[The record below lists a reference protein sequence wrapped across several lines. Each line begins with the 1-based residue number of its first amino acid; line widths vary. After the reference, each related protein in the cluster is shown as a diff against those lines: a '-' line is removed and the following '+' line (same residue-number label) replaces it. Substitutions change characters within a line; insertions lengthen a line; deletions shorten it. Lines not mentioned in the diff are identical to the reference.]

1 MKSILRKLA
10 LISNQILSSNADNDI
25 PISAIPAI
33 LRYQIALE
41 SKIITSINLTSTHAK
56 PQLRF
61 YGNWIISLSD
71 QIYHSFPSVED
82 LEAPAASLWSKADA
96 LRQIL
101 RVLDAALM
109 MLKDY
114 GKPIFDEGLKMP
126 DYMLAA
132 KSKILAGQY
141 TVVHES
147 LKDRGLPDVMLEILS
162 DFYNNFSLAKDG
174 KFSFKQVNYAFKL
187 LRGLRKTRP
196 HEDPACMISGLLVY
210 LNFNKVS
217 LLDFCKQWMKQII
230 SGAEDHQQL
239 HTKLTELKKEVYVQE
254 QNPHWSY
261 DPEHVSLKDHLNILL
276 EAEIIHLE
284 NLLEKQYAQRNIQ
297 NNDYF
302 IMDTTVKQ
310 LDLWAD
316 INVKLGLIPH
326 HSALQVIKVITRY
339 IRTPKSGII
348 PYDSA
353 RKKLAEIDDA
363 TVKGL
368 HNSLSLQKH
377 YLEKEYPHLF

>member
-10 LISNQILSSNADNDI
+10 LISNQILSSNAGYDI
-25 PISAIPAI
+25 PVSAIPAI
-33 LRYQIALE
+33 LRYQMALE
-41 SKIITSINLTSTHAK
+41 RKIITSINLTSPHAK

-71 QIYHSFPSVED
+71 QIFHSIPSVED
-82 LEAPAASLWSKADA
+82 IEAPAASLWSKADA

-114 GKPIFDEGLKMP
+114 GKPIFDEDLKMP
-126 DYMLAA
+126 DYMLTS
-132 KSKILAGQY
+132 KSKILAGQFTMVY
-141 TVVHES
+141 ES
-147 LKDRGLPDVMLEILS
+147 LKNRGLPGAMLDILS
-162 DFYNNFSLAKDG
+162 DYFNGFSFLQEK
-174 KFSFKQVNYAFKL
+174 KFSFRDVNYAFKL
-187 LRGLRKTRP
+187 LRGLRRTRP

-217 LLDFCKQWMKQII
+217 LLDFCKEWMKQII
-230 SGAEDHQQL
+230 AQSEGYEQL
-239 HTKLTELKKEVYVQE
+239 HGRLTELKKEVFVQE

-261 DPEHVSLKDHLNILL
+261 DHEHISLKDHLSILVD
-276 EAEIIHLE
+276 AEIIHLE
-284 NLLEKQYAQRNIQ
+284 NLREKQQHNDTLE
-297 NNDYF
+297 NNDFF

-316 INVKLGLIPH
+316 INVKLKRIPH
-326 HSALQVIKVITRY
+326 HTALQVIKVMAKFV
-339 IRTPKSGII
+339 RTPKSGVIS
-348 PYDSA
+348 YDSA
-353 RKKLAEIDDA
+353 RKKLSEIDDA

-368 HNSLSLQKH
+368 HHSLSLQKN
-377 YLEKEYPHLF
+377 YLEKQYPHLF